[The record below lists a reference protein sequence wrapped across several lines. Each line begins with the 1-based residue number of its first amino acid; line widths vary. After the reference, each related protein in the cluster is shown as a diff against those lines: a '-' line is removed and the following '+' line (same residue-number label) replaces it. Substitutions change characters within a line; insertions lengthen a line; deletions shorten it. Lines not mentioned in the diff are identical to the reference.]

1 VKLILNSCVAR
12 NANAQANIGRMVESF
27 NLEQSFTADVQVPI
41 ELNSPTHLSV
51 IKSAPYS
58 RC

>member
-1 VKLILNSCVAR
+1 MKLILNSCVAR
-12 NANAQANIGRMVESF
+12 NANAKANIGRMAESI
-27 NLEQSFTADVQVPI
+27 NLEQSFTAEVQVPI
-41 ELNSPTHLSV
+41 QLNSPIHLSV